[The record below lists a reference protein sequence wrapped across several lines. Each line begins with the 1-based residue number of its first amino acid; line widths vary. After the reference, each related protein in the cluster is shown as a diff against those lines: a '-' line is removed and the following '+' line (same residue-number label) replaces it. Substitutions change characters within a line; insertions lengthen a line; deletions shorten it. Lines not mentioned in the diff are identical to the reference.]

1 MMPGLSLTLSASL
14 LLVSAANPPG
24 WQRSREIYTTRWW
37 NPIHD
42 RVNQG
47 ALWFLAP
54 STVIQAER
62 QQPHIVRG
70 RLGQIS
76 MRAMRAEGFSGYK
89 DLKLVDI
96 PKPAVS
102 DGRVLVKI
110 TAAGVTPL
118 DHTILSGGHPRA
130 KAPLVLGGEG
140 AAVVEEGGGTA
151 LPVGSRVMFAGP
163 YGVSENG
170 AFSEW
175 LAVRKENLCLI
186 PDNIE
191 DISAAG
197 VPVAYLTAQMTLSFA
212 GFAKGK
218 TVLSPA
224 IGGSVGNAVTQ
235 MARAHGA
242 KHAISTTTNH
252 VKAQQAR
259 SLGFDEVIDLS
270 VEKLSDGV
278 RRITEGCG
286 VDIVIDA
293 IGGEI
298 LTQALGTLAMAG
310 SLTTLGYSA
319 GRKTTIDVTDL
330 IWKRASMKSF
340 SLFAQPAGVW
350 SAAWSVIIP
359 LLQSG
364 AVKPIVAK
372 TFPLPEAADALRYL
386 IEGRPFGRVVLRI

>member
-1 MMPGLSLTLSASL
+1 
-14 LLVSAANPPG
+14 
-24 WQRSREIYTTRWW
+24 
-37 NPIHD
+37 
-42 RVNQG
+42 
-47 ALWFLAP
+47 
-54 STVIQAER
+54 
-62 QQPHIVRG
+62 
-70 RLGQIS
+70 

-102 DGRVLVKI
+102 DGRVLVRI

-118 DHTILSGGHPRA
+118 DYTILSGGYPRA
-130 KAPLVLGGEG
+130 KAPLVLGNEG
-140 AAVVEEGGGTA
+140 AGVVEEGGGTA
-151 LPVGSRVMFAGP
+151 FPVGSRVMFSGP
-163 YGVSENG
+163 YGVSEDG
-170 AFSEW
+170 TYGEW
-175 LAVRKENLCLI
+175 LAVRKQNLCLI

-191 DISAAG
+191 DVSAAG

-218 TVLSPA
+218 TVLSAA

-235 MARAHGA
+235 MARAQGV
-242 KHAISTTTNH
+242 KHAISTTTSH
-252 VKAQQAR
+252 AKAEQAR

-270 VEKLSDGV
+270 MEKLSDGV
-278 RRITEGCG
+278 RRITGG
-286 VDIVIDA
+286 YGADIVIDA

-298 LTQALGTLAMAG
+298 LSEALGSLALGG

-319 GRKTTIDVTDL
+319 GRKATIDVTDL

-340 SLFAQPAGVW
+340 SLFSQPAEVW

-359 LLQSG
+359 LLESG

-372 TFPLPEAADALRYL
+372 IFPLAEAADALRYL
-386 IEGRPFGRVVLRI
+386 IEGRPFGRVVLTI